1 MKQNPVI
8 NPRNNMPEF
17 PQSAAPSQTAQLSTE
32 RETSSIPKTGSE
44 SKWVYPSPQQFY
56 HALLRRNKAADEEAM
71 DSVVFV
77 HNKVN
82 EDSWDQVMQWEALYA
97 HQCKEPSLQRFV
109 GKSEEMSIK
118 ARVYDFFNREGVLFD
133 RHDWFVDR
141 CGIKS
146 VRYIIDYYDT
156 SNTSLSDGAFDV
168 KIDVRPAPD
177 SAQAVWDRIRK
188 PVIDLFKKYS

>member
-1 MKQNPVI
+1 
-8 NPRNNMPEF
+8 MPDL
-17 PQSAAPSQTAQLSTE
+17 PQTAAPEQALNLSTV

-56 HALLRRNKAADEEAM
+56 HALLRKNKSADEESM

-77 HNKVN
+77 HNQVN
-82 EDSWDQVMQWEALYA
+82 EDSWRQVMEYEALYQ

-109 GKSEEMSIK
+109 GKSEEMSFKAK
-118 ARVYDFFNREGVLFD
+118 ARKFFGFQATLFD

-156 SNTSLSDGAFDV
+156 SNTDLTDRGGQFDV
-168 KIDVRPAPD
+168 MIDARPAPD
-177 SAQAVWDRIRK
+177 SVQAVWDRIRK
-188 PVIDLFKKYS
+188 PMIDLAKSIF